1 MVENNQNE
9 FPVYDGPCKIIHHE
23 PYYTP
28 NNFDLS
34 FDTNKIPSNIKMESA
49 VNLQKRLQ
57 KLMPVSKI
65 IHLDLK
71 TDELNKTNHFCITS
85 KLEIEGKGVKFL

>member
-1 MVENNQNE
+1 MSDD
-9 FPVYDGPCKIIHHE
+9 FDYPVYGGVCKKIHHE

-34 FDTNKIPSNIKMESA
+34 FDVNKIPSNIEMESA

-57 KLMPVSKI
+57 KLMPLSKI
-65 IHLDLK
+65 IHLDLQ
-71 TDELNKTNHFCITS
+71 TDELNKTNHFAVTT
-85 KLEIEGKGVKFL
+85 KLKINGKGVKCL

>member
-1 MVENNQNE
+1 MDY
-9 FPVYDGPCKIIHHE
+9 PKYDGGCKKIHHE

-34 FDTNKIPSNIKMESA
+34 FDTNKIPSNIEMEPA

-57 KLMPVSKI
+57 KLMPLSKY
-65 IHLDLK
+65 IHLTLE
-71 TDELNKTNHFCITS
+71 TDELDKINHFMITT
-85 KLEIEGKGVKFL
+85 KLKINGKGVKFL